1 MNLMDEVEE
10 IEFNKEQESVLTDFG
25 NQLINV

>member
-1 MNLMDEVEE
+1 MDEVEE